1 MTPPALECSD
11 EESAV
16 GLPLFLRHGG
26 PSHGPRG
33 TLAGRSVEMRPWE
46 QRRMP
51 LRKKTLVERP
61 EPFLEKVVNIMAEQ
75 RPGRF

>member
-1 MTPPALECSD
+1 
-11 EESAV
+11 
-16 GLPLFLRHGG
+16 
-26 PSHGPRG
+26 
-33 TLAGRSVEMRPWE
+33 MRPWE